1 MDQGAA
7 TAMTP
12 QGGRTPTGLP
22 TSNPAM
28 CPQGDYVLKFKTFS
42 RLGYS
47 RKNPH
52 PILNVYSRITPPKI
66 KELIKENHL

>member
-12 QGGRTPTGLP
+12 QRGRAPTGLP

-42 RLGYS
+42 RLYE
-47 RKNPH
+47 PW
-52 PILNVYSRITPPKI
+52 RINKSITKG
-66 KELIKENHL
+66 KML